1 MDALSIYKE
10 RATISLKKEN
20 KKDKPN
26 AKAVNDQRKII
37 DDITRF

>member
-1 MDALSIYKE
+1 MDALTIYKE
-10 RATISLKKEN
+10 RATIILKKEN
-20 KKDKPN
+20 KKDKSN